1 MEFPFQLPL
10 LLDGAAVSN
19 LEALGMEPGECSE
32 LWALEHPGLLLSLQK
47 DFLAAGA
54 HALCA
59 PTYGANRALL
69 TTYGLAEKTKELNE
83 GLIRLTKEATK
94 AAGKEEIP
102 VGGRIGPS
110 GLFPPPMGEEDFDSI
125 YTLYREQI
133 RALSKAG
140 ADFLMIEDQSS
151 LADMRAAVLAAR
163 TTNLPVFVTLAVDS
177 SGRTLTGC
185 TLLSALIT
193 LQAMGIEAIG
203 LSCSSP
209 ESMRDSLKEAYPHAC
224 IPLIA
229 RPDVEAHISP
239 EDFGDAVLEL
249 TRWGAAIVGGCCG
262 ATPEHIAAIAQ
273 RLPSSPISFLP
284 NPSEIPE
291 EDTDCLAAAIEGE
304 TFFLGDD
311 ILLSEPLSCS
321 SQLADD
327 MIDLED
333 ERINAV
339 LVQVESIDDAL
350 LLAQQGKMARLPIAV
365 HCDSIPV
372 LEAALRYFQGR
383 LIVDS
388 DCELEKEEL
397 IPLVS
402 KYGAILY

>member
-47 DFLAAGA
+47 EFLAAGA

-69 TTYGLAEKTKELNE
+69 DTYGLAEKTKELNE
-83 GLIRLTKEATK
+83 GLIRLTKEAIK

-125 YTLYREQI
+125 YNLYREQI
-133 RALSKAG
+133 RALSKGG

-209 ESMRDSLKEAYPHAC
+209 ESMHDSFREAYPHAC

-229 RPDVEAHISP
+229 QAGRGSPYISGRLWRRSAGIDP
-239 EDFGDAVLEL
+239 LGGGHCRRLL
-249 TRWGAAIVGGCCG
+249 RNNPGAYSRHSAE
-262 ATPEHIAAIAQ
+262 TP
-273 RLPSSPISFLP
+273 FLP
-284 NPSEIPE
+284 H
-291 EDTDCLAAAIEGE
+291 
-304 TFFLGDD
+304 FFLAKSLGN
-311 ILLSEPLSCS
+311 S
-321 SQLADD
+321 
-327 MIDLED
+327 
-333 ERINAV
+333 R
-339 LVQVESIDDAL
+339 
-350 LLAQQGKMARLPIAV
+350 R
-365 HCDSIPV
+365 
-372 LEAALRYFQGR
+372 RYGLHGCRHRGGNLFPG
-383 LIVDS
+383 
-388 DCELEKEEL
+388 
-397 IPLVS
+397 
-402 KYGAILY
+402 